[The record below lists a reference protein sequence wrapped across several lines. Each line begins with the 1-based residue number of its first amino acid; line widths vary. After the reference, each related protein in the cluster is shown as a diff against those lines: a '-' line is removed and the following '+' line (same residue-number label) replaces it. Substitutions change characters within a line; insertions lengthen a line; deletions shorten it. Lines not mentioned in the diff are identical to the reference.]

1 MPPASPPPDQRHTA
15 DDLSPLSD
23 EDVGILYQIITA
35 AERDSNV
42 EAHPFRAIFT
52 SYDTVLA
59 QHGLNPD
66 HDQIYLRFLLRLGGN
81 RRTAETLYDSF
92 EALLAELGIQ
102 IEINLEQEEIQDV
115 TRSVDA
121 TARSSPQLRTRSQ
134 TGSESEIR
142 SGRASS
148 HTVADQRGD
157 IGTEARVRSSSHA
170 SMAGAQG
177 DQVARAKDR
186 PSTRASTRPSER
198 TQHQQFASQPA
209 HQPPRGR
216 LTATEF
222 ASNLQHVQR
231 RHASAS
237 ATRTSSYF
245 DRNILPHHLRTRS
258 NQHHST
264 QGREDF
270 SLTGHNHQYLSHDL
284 EQSTDGHGCGNHFS
298 EDQSQAYQIDGR
310 ELFYQPTE
318 AQLLRDADS
327 FQQFRVLALTRKALS
342 RWRVAA
348 LDSQN
353 RNGRMDDIAQNF
365 DFGILLRQSFDQ
377 WRGTFQLRMQ
387 AIATERYFAQLQQ
400 RAQRARDLYLMTK
413 AFTHWQQI
421 TKDRIKRA
429 VQARRHVLSIKYFN
443 AWLELTVVNHRKVQL
458 QGQRKFCDIWHRRY
472 QTSIKTNQT
481 ASLARRQNLIKTAYW
496 RWFWAFCERR
506 APQWKARRLQTTV
519 FNHWSILTQR
529 NLYRE
534 YEVIVRK
541 DEAVKKASFLQWL
554 QQARSALSNGKAAE
568 TFHRQKITA
577 RSILACQRA
586 LKFAPLIRQVAN
598 MTDWRVAGSTFTLL
612 VNRVR
617 TEHQAKKIN
626 QLRALRNAWT
636 TWNDTLRWQTLEAR
650 IDDRVLVQAL
660 YRWVLAERCVLLQR
674 LREQRCMH
682 RCLRS
687 LVSQC
692 HARMTTQTAVLDDF
706 EKKRRTRAAKM
717 VIKCWRQAVDSCKEN
732 ANVALEFEAPR
743 IGQEAIFTWTEKMNH
758 FRKIDKWADDASY
771 YFRTMRFLKHWRVAA
786 AEAKRRRYREAYA
799 QVRRQNKMR
808 IASNCLQ
815 IWRVRTQAI
824 IDMQEQAQ
832 SNDQRQLVQYGISLF
847 DHWRTRH
854 GFLVER
860 QGQVA
865 LESDRRFAHKQLDN
879 WMARYRNQA
888 QFKELARVHAGLR
901 ISNMAFGW
909 LHKLHLQVIELKGRE
924 NNAESLRRWYVK
936 RHFHNLFWQW
946 REELAMK
953 VAEKHAKKQDGFA
966 QRPAFTAR
974 AQRMEPRPD
983 AEGEDEAAG
992 RAEDWPEYD
1001 KDFDLGDWIPALE
1014 VQAGSTPVPGY
1025 LSTPSKRAARA
1036 RFMAGMSTT
1045 PAGEPART
1053 PSTLRM
1059 RTQPGRDARS
1069 VRRSE
1074 LGRSSVDFN
1083 RSAFGPIQEASPM
1096 TP

>member
-1 MPPASPPPDQRHTA
+1 MPPASPPPDQQHTA
-15 DDLSPLSD
+15 DDFSPLSD

-42 EAHPFRAIFT
+42 EAHPFRAVFA

-81 RRTAETLYDSF
+81 RRTGETLYYSF

-102 IEINLEQEEIQDV
+102 IEINLEQDEIQDV

-121 TARSSPQLRTRSQ
+121 TARTSPQLRTRSQ
-134 TGSESEIR
+134 TGSESGIR

-157 IGTEARVRSSSHA
+157 IGTNARVRSSSRT

-177 DQVARAKDR
+177 DQIARTRDR

-198 TQHQQFASQPA
+198 SQHQQLANQPTR
-209 HQPPRGR
+209 QPPRGR

-237 ATRTSSYF
+237 ATRTNSHL
-245 DRNILPHHLRTRS
+245 DRNTLPHRLRTRS
-258 NQHHST
+258 NEHHST
-264 QGREDF
+264 QGVEDF
-270 SLTGHNHQYLSHDL
+270 SLTGHDHQHLSRGL
-284 EQSTDGHGCGNHFS
+284 EQSADGYDRGNQFS
-298 EDQSQAYQIDGR
+298 GDQGQAYHIDGR

-327 FQQFRVLALTRKALS
+327 FQQFRVLALTRKTLS
-342 RWRVAA
+342 RWRIAA
-348 LDSQN
+348 LDSRE
-353 RNGRMDDIAQNF
+353 RNGRMDDLAQNF
-365 DFGILLRQSFDQ
+365 DLGILLRQSFDQ
-377 WRGTFQLRMQ
+377 WRGMFQLRMQ
-387 AIATERYFAQLQQ
+387 AVATERYFAQLQQ

-421 TKDRIKRA
+421 TNDRIQRA

-458 QGQRKFCDIWHRRY
+458 QGQKKFCDIWHRRY
-472 QTSIKTNQT
+472 QTSIKTNHT
-481 ASLARRQNLIKTAYW
+481 ASLARRHNLIKTAYW
-496 RWFWAFCERR
+496 KWFWAFCEQR

-519 FNHWSILTQR
+519 FNHWSTLSQR

-554 QQARSALSNGKAAE
+554 QRTRSALSNGKAAE
-568 TFHRQKITA
+568 TFHRQNLTA
-577 RSILACQRA
+577 RSILACRRA

-598 MTDWRVAGSTFTLL
+598 MVDWRVAGSTFAVL

-617 TEHQAKKIN
+617 TEQQAKKIN

-674 LREQRCMH
+674 LHEQRST
-682 RCLRS
+682 RLCLRN
-687 LVSQC
+687 LVGQRR
-692 HARMTTQTAVLDDF
+692 ARMTTQTAALDDF
-706 EKKRRTRAAKM
+706 EKKRRTRAAKLA
-717 VIKCWRQAVDSCKEN
+717 IKCWRQTVDSCKED

-743 IGQEAIFTWTEKMNH
+743 IAQEAISTWTEKMNH

-771 YFRTMRFLKHWRVAA
+771 YFRTVRFLKHWRAAA
-786 AEAKRRRYREAYA
+786 AEAKRRRYREAYTHI
-799 QVRRQNKMR
+799 RRQNKIK
-808 IASNCLQ
+808 IASDCLQ
-815 IWRVRTQAI
+815 IWRVRTKAI
-824 IDMQEQAQ
+824 IDMQEQAHL
-832 SNDQRQLVQYGISLF
+832 NDQRQLVQYGISLF
-847 DHWRTRH
+847 DRWRNRH
-854 GFLVER
+854 GFLIER
-860 QGQVA
+860 RDQVA

-879 WMARYRNQA
+879 WMVRYRNQA
-888 QFKELARVHAGLR
+888 QFKELARVNAGLR

-936 RHFHNLFWQW
+936 RHFHNLFRQW

-953 VAEKHAKKQDGFA
+953 VAEKHGRKQDRFA
-966 QRPAFTAR
+966 QRPVSTAR
-974 AQRMEPRPD
+974 AQRLEPRPG

-992 RAEDWPEYD
+992 RAEDWTEFD

-1036 RFMAGMSTT
+1036 RFIAGMSTT

-1053 PSTLRM
+1053 PSTFRL
-1059 RTQPGRDARS
+1059 RTQLGRDARS
-1069 VRRSE
+1069 VRRNE
-1074 LGRSSVDFN
+1074 LGRSGVDFI